1 MVIFIILVLKGEY
14 IMKFVKIKKEDDF
27 VSAVAIATT
36 KFEKDALQHLKYDLL
51 DKEYVC
57 GNWHPEE
64 CKVCHPLDLV
74 DVLGYPNASH
84 DKGKIV
90 DDNNMVINWVP
101 TNLDAIIAGYRL
113 AGKYRKVARIL
124 KECKRLKID
133 APFLC
138 GYQIPNYYLDDDEY
152 DDIE

>member
-1 MVIFIILVLKGEY
+1 MKLITVQFEGNDY
-14 IMKFVKIKKEDDF
+14 ISTIAK
-27 VSAVAIATT
+27 ATT
-36 KFEKDALQHLKYDLL
+36 KFEHEMLQKLKYDLL

-64 CKVCHPLDLV
+64 CAIYHPLDLV
-74 DVLGYPNASH
+74 DALGYPNASH

-90 DDNNMVINWVP
+90 DERGNDINQNP
-101 TNLDAIIAGYRL
+101 TNLEVLIAGYRL

-124 KECKRLKID
+124 KECKRRKIY
-133 APFLC
+133 APYLW
-138 GYQIPNYYLDDDEY
+138 GYQVPRYYFDDEFE